1 MISTT
6 NYVARKYGV
15 RAAMPGFIGKKLCP
29 QLIFVKSHFEKYTL
43 VAEQIRAIIRQYDP
57 DFTSHSLDEVY
68 MDLTDAATLYV
79 QNQRMNE
86 VEMGMGMG
94 TEMDRIDVS
103 SSTAS
108 SSSFRSSHTLHPAPS
123 ITSIS
128 PSLLTSSSSSSSSS
142 AKQIEFNAVDDEYS
156 TNKIEKLITS
166 KKPLNSSTTTSTH
179 TLPLPL
185 PLPPPLTSNLPISQL
200 LLRKAACII
209 LEDIRHQIQKVTGGL
224 TCSAGIANN
233 FFLAK
238 ICADTNKPN
247 GQFELPGNRHG
258 MRFSFYLYFVFCIV

>member
-43 VAEQIRAIIRQYDP
+43 VAEQIRAVIRQYDP

-86 VEMGMGMG
+86 VEMGAGVG
-94 TEMDRIDVS
+94 VGVGMDRRDLS

-108 SSSFRSSHTLHPAPS
+108 SSPSSHTFHPAPS
-123 ITSIS
+123 TTSLS
-128 PSLLTSSSSSSSSS
+128 PSPFSSSTSSSSSASSSS
-142 AKQIEFNAVDDEYS
+142 IKQLVFDVGDDEYS
-156 TNKIEKLITS
+156 THKIESLITS
-166 KKPLNSSTTTSTH
+166 KKPLISSSTTSTH
-179 TLPLPL
+179 TLPLPSTL
-185 PLPPPLTSNLPISQL
+185 SLTLPISQP
-200 LLRKAACII
+200 LLREAACII
-209 LEDIRHQIQKVTGGL
+209 LEDIRHQIQEVTGGL

-238 ICADTNKPN
+238 ICADINKPN

-258 MRFSFYLYFVFCIV
+258 MRFIFILNFV